1 MTHELWTD
9 TDVSGYGHGRDG
21 RGGGWPG
28 LRQVV
33 CVRTT
38 HEFLC
43 GGLRPVIE
51 DRHYLTSLRPT
62 KPQGRPQALLILARR
77 HWEIEN
83 GLHHKKDRSMGEDA
97 QRCKRGATVMA
108 RLRSLDVALLPYIP
122 GQSTPLKQIAV
133 QADPT
138 IALRLLRRT
147 EFPKRR
153 SCDF

>member
-1 MTHELWTD
+1 LWTD
-9 TDVSGYGHGRDG
+9 TQVSGYGHGCNG
-21 RGGGWPG
+21 RGGGWRG

-43 GGLRPVIE
+43 GNLSPVIE
-51 DRHYLTSLRPT
+51 DHHYLTSLPPT
-62 KPQGRPQALLILARR
+62 KLPGRPDALLVLARR

-108 RLRSLDVALLPYIP
+108 RLRSLDVGLLPYIP
-122 GQSTPLKQIAV
+122 GDSTPLKQIAV
-133 QADPT
+133 QADPA
-138 IALRLLRRT
+138 IALRLLRRR
-147 EFPKRR
+147 EFPTRVR
-153 SCDF
+153 CDF

>member
-1 MTHELWTD
+1 M
-9 TDVSGYGHGRDG
+9 
-21 RGGGWPG
+21 
-28 LRQVV
+28 V

-38 HEFLC
+38 REFLC
-43 GGLRPVIE
+43 GHSPAVVE
-51 DRHYLTSLRPT
+51 DHHYLTSLKPT
-62 KPQGRPQALLILARR
+62 KPHGRPEALLVLARR

-108 RLRSLDVALLPYIP
+108 RLRSLDVGLLPYIP
-122 GQSTPLKQIAV
+122 GDSTPLKQIAV

-147 EFPKRR
+147 EFLKRI
-153 SCDF
+153 